1 MHRTISLYLVQK
13 CWFSGPQT
21 FDPIDYPRLFVTPD
35 SAQILAYQ
43 SAHAFATTTQQPVRT
58 VPMPHAITYG
68 FAVAGALFWIRRV
81 DAVVVGSY
89 SSHNNQYEGHCICW
103 NETVGDSRRRVQQD
117 ENPSTTSLWVFVG
130 DGAFPA
136 AQQHT
141 VQDPHWKI
149 RRMPIGPAPT
159 EGWRSEWPRNAV
171 GHEEMNTN
179 FNNDSGKRMGM
190 DDDMEQDKMRT
201 WNTVVTEQ
209 PAKRRCTGSPTSTT
223 EHSMDWNESSSSS

>member
-21 FDPIDYPRLFVTPD
+21 FDPIDFQRLFVTPE

-43 SAHAFATTTQQPVRT
+43 SAHAVSTMTQQPVRT

-89 SSHNNQYEGHCICW
+89 SSPNNQYDAYTLCW
-103 NETVGDSRRRVQQD
+103 NETVGDSRRRVQQ
-117 ENPSTTSLWVFVG
+117 EEHPSTTSLYVFVG
-130 DGAFPA
+130 DDAWQV
-136 AQQHT
+136 AQQHAA
-141 VQDPHWKI
+141 QDPHWTI
-149 RRMPIGPAPT
+149 RKMPIGPAPNDSS
-159 EGWRSEWPRNAV
+159 WRCEWPRHAV
-171 GHEEMNTN
+171 GSLENTTSSSSN
-179 FNNDSGKRMGM
+179 ESGKRTSRNA
-190 DDDMEQDKMRT
+190 MEQENMHT
-201 WNTVVTEQ
+201 WNIAVVTEQ

-223 EHSMDWNESSSSS
+223 DHSMNWEA